1 MGDYLRKA
9 LMEKPEKKEKLS
21 IHWSASTVVAV
32 KEFCIH
38 HKGWHMSNFSEAAIL
53 EKIEREKA
61 LEQQAK
67 KPAELLMRHS
77 TKESENRGS

>member
-1 MGDYLRKA
+1 MAGYLEKA
-9 LMEKPEKKEKLS
+9 LTEKPEKKEKLS

-38 HKGWHMSNFSEAAIL
+38 HKGWHMSNFSEVAML

-61 LEQQAK
+61 LEEK
-67 KPAELLMRHS
+67 KPAELLMRHG
-77 TKESENRGS
+77 TKEP